1 MTDPSQVYGKPWS
14 KSQNAFVDNTL
25 VQGDNVVQCQRFRNT
40 IAEINAGKTLL
51 AAVADKKYRIID
63 WTFIAYGGAAAAATA
78 VTLLATQ
85 SSAVALATIAV
96 GGLSQSAVVKPDHTN
111 CAVLADG
118 ASFIAND
125 EETAI
130 TIGKT
135 GGSDLATCTGID
147 VILTYTLEDA

>member
-1 MTDPSQVYGKPWS
+1 MTDPNQVYGKPWS

-25 VQGDNVVQCQRFRNT
+25 VEGDNVVQSRRFRNT

-63 WTFIAYGGAAAAATA
+63 WTFSAYGGAAATATA

-85 SSAVALATIAV
+85 TTGVALATIAV
-96 GGLSQSAVVKPDHTN
+96 GGLTQSAVVKPDHTN
-111 CAVLADG
+111 CAVLTDG
-118 ASFIAND
+118 VSFVAND

-135 GGSDLATCTGID
+135 GGGDLATCTGID
-147 VILTYTLEDA
+147 VILTYTIEDA